1 MVRRRRVETHYSE
14 NGIGFTQRLTSRQ
27 GFDIQSVVSQ
37 ETRTSQ
43 ISTGIKA
50 KKRQLMDDSQLLS
63 SFIGLY
69 LICYIGDI
77 QAINAGSSSHVHINL
92 QYNRGIG

>member
-14 NGIGFTQRLTSRQ
+14 NGIGFTQRLTSSQ
-27 GFDIQSVVSQ
+27 GFDIQSVVTQ

-43 ISTGIKA
+43 ISIKE
-50 KKRQLMDDSQLLS
+50 KTRQLMDDSQLVS

-69 LICYIGDI
+69 
-77 QAINAGSSSHVHINL
+77 
-92 QYNRGIG
+92 GILFATLEAYKQ

>member
-14 NGIGFTQRLTSRQ
+14 NGIGFTQRLTSSQ
-27 GFDIQSVVSQ
+27 GFDIVTQ

-43 ISTGIKA
+43 ISIKE
-50 KKRQLMDDSQLLS
+50 KTRQLMDDSQLVS

-77 QAINAGSSSHVHINL
+77 QAINAGSSSHKFTVQWRNWV
-92 QYNRGIG
+92 NG